1 MTKDRE
7 ERQRHRS
14 QEQAQQQQE
23 SASAASSLPEEG
35 GEGGG
40 GAATARSELAS
51 DLPSRW
57 SGFDQSSTLE
67 EEAAEASA
75 SAMRTAAEGAASRQ
89 EKAEEEALLLSLSA
103 GRRGADTRTMSA
115 GSRGVGDATIEGDP
129 SIWSQARSFLT
140 GDRGGDDG
148 NDNAF
153 FTSHQRNISLRSAVR
168 LGALTAE
175 AGQDDIS
182 EVASQYDVGSLGG
195 FESTAPSVS
204 YQPPPRYPRSGRRGA
219 GGGTVRMTRSGL
231 EPIGEGTVSVAREE
245 ESAGPGLLQ
254 RVALSYSDSSVLSR
268 SKPYRGE
275 EGGYTSSD
283 YTTAD
288 TYSTGLSSSKLTGRS
303 VYSTSS
309 NTSST
314 RSTFT
319 GLGKSL
325 SSIWSSDTGPESE
338 ASTWGYRS
346 NLLTGNYSIPGEKDR
361 KLRQAD
367 MFIRRRWMI
376 PAAAIAVFLVFLSIY
391 LALRS
396 KRAPLTSVQG
406 TVDSGAA
413 RSEFDDDGVL
423 FGGFF
428 GGDDAFGF
436 FPAASP
442 AVAASMPPTSE
453 AMIHTVPTLL
463 NEGSASESTLG
474 GDSAVSSG
482 GSSEGSSGTA
492 TDTAFDTETGTTTT
506 TTTTSVTTWGAEPG
520 APTPSPALLESV
532 VQNVDGSFSWAS
544 GAPTL
549 DPALL
554 ENVSIETTT
563 ETTSFTIA
571 FDSAVGQPTPDPA
584 VLESLLESVTTTTTS
599 DGAVELTWT
608 LGSFQPTPDPAIFQS
623 LVVAPVSVPTSS
635 PQINSATGAP
645 TQVPN
650 LDDADDDR
658 PVELGFL
665 TFSDLDTANED
676 DGPSTAEEGDSP
688 TNADD
693 VLEVEVIQPEEDPL
707 IAVNEEEAPPLSGP
721 DLVTNDVAA
730 TPSPQVAVFPV
741 EATPSPQVAV
751 FPEPNPNPQPPTP
764 QVAVFPP
771 APGPPVPSPQVI
783 TRPVF
788 VPGPPVPGPQVI
800 TQPVFVPW
808 PPVPGPQFI
817 NQPVFPQFPQFVQGP
832 NQQFVSNPQQ
842 QGPNFYSPN
851 LFYPQLNYQQVGNV
865 PITNGVAPVRP
876 PVALHN
882 LEFVGNCHSETC
894 VVDERSEYRKALSYE
909 DDAIYE
915 IFYTNPIKCCG
926 VIVEVGAGNGV
937 DGSVSHWFEKAMNWK
952 AVLIEANPV
961 LYRALDEARP
971 DALSLNLGFCEYGSM
986 KFDGEFHTNEPNDV
1000 VSELISDRPPEND
1013 AETVMCLNFNPFLK
1027 SQGITHIDVMV
1038 IHVDGDPLAVIRK
1051 MDWTIR
1057 VDIWIILFENPQDV
1071 TAQRQEQIEERRTV
1085 VEDVL
1090 ERNLYVEAE
1099 WDIKRWCGIEAG
1111 SCRNNRVWL
1120 RRNFNPLHH
1129 RALKG
1134 KRQLR
1139 GTV

>member
-1 MTKDRE
+1 
-7 ERQRHRS
+7 
-14 QEQAQQQQE
+14 
-23 SASAASSLPEEG
+23 
-35 GEGGG
+35 
-40 GAATARSELAS
+40 
-51 DLPSRW
+51 
-57 SGFDQSSTLE
+57 
-67 EEAAEASA
+67 
-75 SAMRTAAEGAASRQ
+75 MRTAAEGAASRQ

-103 GRRGADTRTMSA
+103 GRRGADPRTMSA

-148 NDNAF
+148 NDHAF

-175 AGQDDIS
+175 AGQDDMS

-268 SKPYRGE
+268 SKPYRGG

-319 GLGKSL
+319 GLGKPL

-396 KRAPLTSVQG
+396 KRAPLTGVQG

-423 FGGFF
+423 F

-650 LDDADDDR
+650 LDEQIVSATEAPTLAPILDADDDR

-688 TNADD
+688 TNGDD

-707 IAVNEEEAPPLSGP
+707 IAVNDGSC
-721 DLVTNDVAA
+721 
-730 TPSPQVAVFPV
+730 TPSHKSLFFLLKPPQAHKSLF
-741 EATPSPQVAV
+741 
-751 FPEPNPNPQPPTP
+751 FPNPIPTLNPRRRKSLSFLLRLGHLYL
-764 QVAVFPP
+764 VRKSS
-771 APGPPVPSPQVI
+771 PGQCLYLGHLYLGRKSSPSQYLYLGRLYLGHNSL
-783 TRPVF
+783 T
-788 VPGPPVPGPQVI
+788 
-800 TQPVFVPW
+800 
-808 PPVPGPQFI
+808 
-817 NQPVFPQFPQFVQGP
+817 NQCFHSFR
-832 NQQFVSNPQQ
+832 
-842 QGPNFYSPN
+842 N
-851 LFYPQLNYQQVGNV
+851 LFKD
-865 PITNGVAPVRP
+865 PI
-876 PVALHN
+876 
-882 LEFVGNCHSETC
+882 S
-894 VVDERSEYRKALSYE
+894 SLSRILSNKGRIFILL
-909 DDAIYE
+909 IYF
-915 IFYTNPIKCCG
+915 I
-926 VIVEVGAGNGV
+926 
-937 DGSVSHWFEKAMNWK
+937 
-952 AVLIEANPV
+952 
-961 LYRALDEARP
+961 
-971 DALSLNLGFCEYGSM
+971 LS
-986 KFDGEFHTNEPNDV
+986 
-1000 VSELISDRPPEND
+1000 
-1013 AETVMCLNFNPFLK
+1013 
-1027 SQGITHIDVMV
+1027 
-1038 IHVDGDPLAVIRK
+1038 
-1051 MDWTIR
+1051 
-1057 VDIWIILFENPQDV
+1057 
-1071 TAQRQEQIEERRTV
+1071 
-1085 VEDVL
+1085 
-1090 ERNLYVEAE
+1090 
-1099 WDIKRWCGIEAG
+1099 
-1111 SCRNNRVWL
+1111 
-1120 RRNFNPLHH
+1120 
-1129 RALKG
+1129 
-1134 KRQLR
+1134 
-1139 GTV
+1139 